1 MRTDFFPAREADQV
15 DWFQNF
21 STLTNDSP
29 QAFGLTVEQTGPYAT
44 QLAAFMAA
52 YARATAEMTRSTPN
66 ITTKNELRTGMIAQ
80 SRKLARIVQA
90 APQVTNAMRQALRL
104 NVRDTS
110 RTPVPAP
117 TVSPALALAAGP
129 GRTVVVTIRDPAD
142 RRRARPRGAA
152 STTVL
157 SHVGDA
163 PPISITAWAY
173 QASVSRRSVTLPF
186 DAALPPGTCVWVT
199 AFYQNARGE
208 AGPASTAACEYL
220 GGAGVPKGVAGATV
234 PREEAQAYPKAA

>member
-1 MRTDFFPAREADQV
+1 MKTDFFPGREADQV

-21 STLTNDSP
+21 SALTNETP
-29 QAFGLTVEQTGPYAT
+29 QAFGLTVEQTTAYASR
-44 QLAAFMAA
+44 LAAFMAA

-66 ITTKNELRTGMIAQ
+66 ITTKNELKAGMIAE
-80 SRKLARIVQA
+80 SRAQARIVQA
-90 APQVTNAMRQALRL
+90 AAQVTNAMRQELRL

-110 RTPVPAP
+110 RTPVPPPTASP
-117 TVSPALALAAGP
+117 TVGAAAGP
-129 GRTVVVTIRDPAD
+129 GRTLVVTIQDPAD
-142 RRRARPRGAA
+142 ERRARPRGAA

-157 SHVGDA
+157 SHVGPT
-163 PPISITAWAY
+163 PPASIAAWAY

-208 AGPASTAACEYL
+208 AGPASTPVCEYL
-220 GGAGVPKGVAGATV
+220 GGAGVSSSAAGGTVAAK
-234 PREEAQAYPKAA
+234 EAQTYPKAA